1 MTEKELNDMM
11 ADVGEVLMSHHARV
25 TDILELG
32 GRCFI
37 SAFGQL
43 KNEGCTDEELT
54 AYATFQTRQLNKAI
68 QARIADGK
76 QELN

>member
-1 MTEKELNDMM
+1 MKDSDFNKMM

-54 AYATFQTRQLNKAI
+54 AYATFQTKKLDKAI
-68 QARIADGK
+68 QARIAEGK